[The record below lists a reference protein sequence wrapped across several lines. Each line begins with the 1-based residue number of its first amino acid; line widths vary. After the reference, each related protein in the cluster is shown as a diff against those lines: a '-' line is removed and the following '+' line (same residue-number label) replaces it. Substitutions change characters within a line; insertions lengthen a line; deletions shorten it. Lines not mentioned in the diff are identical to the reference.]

1 MGAILKY
8 PEPHRL
14 IRGCSAGQIP
24 LPRLRR
30 PRQHG
35 PDAVPQRSS
44 YALGDQRSYDAWGG
58 VRAGN
63 AAGEPNA
70 RHVANLGHL
79 TDDESG
85 LVYMRARYYEPG
97 TGRFVSQDPARDGLN
112 WFVYADNN
120 PIDYSDPS
128 GRSAESDNLIGNILI
143 MLGMFL
149 LKNGSSPFTGMQDWA
164 KRKFVSK
171 LTTEVIATVLE
182 RSLGKL
188 MVDMVFIYL
197 KATSLNRV
205 NVGSRMLGYMMILVG
220 QLYLMD
226 SEFEGGGGDWWGY
239 DVASSPFFP

>member
-1 MGAILKY
+1 MVHSEGAD
-8 PEPHRL
+8 H
-14 IRGCSAGQIP
+14 
-24 LPRLRR
+24 
-30 PRQHG
+30 
-35 PDAVPQRSS
+35 
-44 YALGDQRSYDAWGG
+44 
-58 VRAGN
+58 
-63 AAGEPNA
+63 
-70 RHVANLGHL
+70 
-79 TDDESG
+79 
-85 LVYMRARYYEPG
+85 
-97 TGRFVSQDPARDGLN
+97 
-112 WFVYADNN
+112 
-120 PIDYSDPS
+120 
-128 GRSAESDNLIGNILI
+128 DNLIGNILI

-205 NVGSRMLGYMMILVG
+205 NVGPRMLGYMMILVG

-226 SEFEGGGGDWWGY
+226 SEFEGGVGDWWGY